1 MGRSPTNTAQC
12 LRQDLNQQYTKLVDT
27 INNSQTKFI
36 ISLDGRQTINKDEKE
51 ENSKKLFTFIK
62 EVGKTFSLKDKF
74 RTNPEMS
81 RFIQLLFKIPM
92 YKKIDLISNVDH
104 NIIIKYFANRESGNK
119 YISDMDSNSNWE
131 VLNYTKDRFNQRGID
146 NMCDT
151 GLTSHSIIGQ
161 EFDKVIVPLDSN
173 FFYKEQTII
182 DRNTGENKVIKLLAT
197 TDNYY
202 PLEKMLYQNLTRTRE
217 KIEFVIIGNR
227 SIFNEICGLLDS
239 F

>member
-81 RFIQLLFKIPM
+81 RFIQLLFKIPIH
-92 YKKIDLISNVDH
+92 KKVLLRSLKIKRALSELQIS
-104 NIIIKYFANRESGNK
+104 
-119 YISDMDSNSNWE
+119 
-131 VLNYTKDRFNQRGID
+131 
-146 NMCDT
+146 
-151 GLTSHSIIGQ
+151 
-161 EFDKVIVPLDSN
+161 
-173 FFYKEQTII
+173 
-182 DRNTGENKVIKLLAT
+182 
-197 TDNYY
+197 
-202 PLEKMLYQNLTRTRE
+202 
-217 KIEFVIIGNR
+217 
-227 SIFNEICGLLDS
+227 
-239 F
+239 

>member
-1 MGRSPTNTAQC
+1 
-12 LRQDLNQQYTKLVDT
+12 
-27 INNSQTKFI
+27 
-36 ISLDGRQTINKDEKE
+36 
-51 ENSKKLFTFIK
+51 
-62 EVGKTFSLKDKF
+62 
-74 RTNPEMS
+74 
-81 RFIQLLFKIPM
+81 
-92 YKKIDLISNVDH
+92 
-104 NIIIKYFANRESGNK
+104 
-119 YISDMDSNSNWE
+119 MDSNSNWE

-202 PLEKMLYQNLTRTRE
+202 PLDKMLYQNLTRTRE

>member
-36 ISLDGRQTINKDEKE
+36 ISLDERQTINKDEKE

-92 YKKIDLISNVDH
+92 YKK
-104 NIIIKYFANRESGNK
+104 
-119 YISDMDSNSNWE
+119 NSN
-131 VLNYTKDRFNQRGID
+131 L
-146 NMCDT
+146 
-151 GLTSHSIIGQ
+151 
-161 EFDKVIVPLDSN
+161 KV
-173 FFYKEQTII
+173 
-182 DRNTGENKVIKLLAT
+182 
-197 TDNYY
+197 
-202 PLEKMLYQNLTRTRE
+202 
-217 KIEFVIIGNR
+217 
-227 SIFNEICGLLDS
+227 
-239 F
+239 